1 MIFRRDVI
9 LLLFFTTGA
18 LFLFFASVGA
28 GAIKI
33 PFDEVFSILIG
44 KTPQN
49 PSWTILVEERFLRT
63 VNAFFAGGALSV
75 VGLVLQSYFRNPL
88 AGPGVLGIS
97 SGASLGVAA
106 AIILPMGTISGIFY
120 QYIFGLAGSFFV
132 IFFLM
137 LINKWIKGVTLLVIG
152 LMIGFFTSAFV
163 STLLNSS
170 TDSMLRRYVEWG
182 FGSFGMI
189 QHNLFW
195 YYILLVT
202 LLMILVILLFPK
214 ILNIWVLGDHMLL
227 EAGYKTKN
235 VRLLIFIILGT
246 LIALITVHCG
256 PISFIGIA
264 VPQVARMFIKST
276 NHSILLPTSLVL
288 GGILAMFADIVIRTS
303 DLAIPL
309 NGILALFGAPVIIYV
324 IIKGSRNSMTF

>member
-1 MIFRRDVI
+1 
-9 LLLFFTTGA
+9 
-18 LFLFFASVGA
+18 
-28 GAIKI
+28 
-33 PFDEVFSILIG
+33 
-44 KTPQN
+44 
-49 PSWTILVEERFLRT
+49 
-63 VNAFFAGGALSV
+63 
-75 VGLVLQSYFRNPL
+75 
-88 AGPGVLGIS
+88 
-97 SGASLGVAA
+97 
-106 AIILPMGTISGIFY
+106 
-120 QYIFGLAGSFFV
+120 
-132 IFFLM
+132 
-137 LINKWIKGVTLLVIG
+137 
-152 LMIGFFTSAFV
+152 
-163 STLLNSS
+163 
-170 TDSMLRRYVEWG
+170 
-182 FGSFGMI
+182 MI